1 MARDVQFRINN
12 FGWKFILGAQHGND
26 PEAKPFL
33 IPTEVPSD
41 CAVEYK
47 VDRTVRLGEWELAL

>member
-1 MARDVQFRINN
+1 MPRDVQFRIDN
-12 FGWKFILGAQHGND
+12 FGWNFILGAQHGND
-26 PEAKPFL
+26 TEAKPFL

-47 VDRTVRLGEWELAL
+47 VDETLRPGK